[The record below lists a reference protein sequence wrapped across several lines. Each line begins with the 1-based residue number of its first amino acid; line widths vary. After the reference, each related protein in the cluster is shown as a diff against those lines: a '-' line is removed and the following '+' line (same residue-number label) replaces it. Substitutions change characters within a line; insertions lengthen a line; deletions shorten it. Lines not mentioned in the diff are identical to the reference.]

1 MVALALT
8 TTTKKEKDMVGAC
21 QCYADAKAE
30 ARVHEQAES
39 QAQRPP
45 FGTRKGDDFS
55 MGHRTPVLDSSEI
68 HCPIARGAA
77 PQQEDSAWLTSI
89 SDVQ

>member
-1 MVALALT
+1 
-8 TTTKKEKDMVGAC
+8 MVGAC

-39 QAQRPP
+39 QAAKAPVWHKERRRLFYGPP
-45 FGTRKGDDFS
+45 DA
-55 MGHRTPVLDSSEI
+55 PVLDSSEI